1 MSKNFSTDKIIEV
14 LKEGASG
21 MKVPE
26 LCRKYGISDATYY
39 TWRKK
44 YRGMNTNDAKEYKRL
59 EEENRKLKRIVAD
72 QALDIRMLKDVL
84 SKKW

>member
-1 MSKNFSTDKIIEV
+1 MRKNFSTEKIIEI
-14 LKEGASG
+14 LKEGESG
-21 MKVPE
+21 IKTPE
-26 LCRKYGISDATYY
+26 LCRKHGISDATYY
-39 TWRKK
+39 IWRKK
-44 YRGMNTNDAKEYKRL
+44 YRGMRTNEAKEYKRL